1 MVASTKTF
9 WSSYMIQRVFGI
21 ASIFFLCV
29 GFHAHAETPI
39 ESNRLD
45 ARLDGVWI
53 LKSMQRGGE
62 KIEGDDI
69 PVRMRGT
76 KRTIKGTK
84 MTLARGGDPR
94 QLKCTITV
102 DTSTKPK
109 QMDVSVEREGK
120 VRVLKCIYEIK
131 DGAIAFRKLEL
142 ILHRRLLTRFHNSA
156 QRKRDRCAVL
166 AVARLDSHR
175 RTPRH
180 AQSFHGRQAEQRQD
194 VRELAIQPE
203 VGLRLAMLPRVLD
216 LGSANRLPRHADR
229 ASSALV

>member
-1 MVASTKTF
+1 
-9 WSSYMIQRVFGI
+9 MIQRVFGI

-94 QLKCTITV
+94 QLKCTITL

-109 QMDVSVEREGK
+109 QMDVSVERKGK

-131 DGAIAFRKLEL
+131 DGILRIAENDMDRPDTFTTDR
-142 ILHRRLLTRFHNSA
+142 SA
-156 QRKRDRCAVL
+156 P
-166 AVARLDSHR
+166 
-175 RTPRH
+175 RTMVTTYTK
-180 AQSFHGRQAEQRQD
+180 QSK
-194 VRELAIQPE
+194 
-203 VGLRLAMLPRVLD
+203 
-216 LGSANRLPRHADR
+216 
-229 ASSALV
+229 